1 MFQPAETRHPPLEAH
16 LRKAKALDCSHATQ
30 SYATAVRTRLPE
42 TDAMRLR
49 SASRA
54 ELAARLAT
62 PPAGHGESCPLTRQ
76 LSQLSWKIYT
86 RESIERAS
94 ERSKSAWQFVREL
107 WLYHRLK
114 RGADG
119 HIIIRVGLC
128 GGQRRETSMTTSSER
143 TIESTDLSVA
153 ELAFRIFHAH
163 LARFLFS

>member
-1 MFQPAETRHPPLEAH
+1 MSTYSTVKQFCKSHHTQERSLHLIDDLPNGEARQRSNQVYEEQWMFQPAETRHPPLEAH

-42 TDAMRLR
+42 TDAMRLH

-94 ERSKSAWQFVREL
+94 ESFEPMIGVTHWGIC
-107 WLYHRLK
+107 W
-114 RGADG
+114 RG
-119 HIIIRVGLC
+119 L
-128 GGQRRETSMTTSSER
+128 
-143 TIESTDLSVA
+143 
-153 ELAFRIFHAH
+153 
-163 LARFLFS
+163 